1 MKRLSFFAVMLIQL
15 VFIASVSAHPGH
27 GPGEVPS
34 AHLFTSIDH
43 LGALLIVGVISF
55 CLFNARRW
63 FNRNPKVS

>member
-15 VFIASVSAHPGH
+15 AFIASVSAHPGH
-27 GPGEVPS
+27 GSGEVPP

-55 CLFNARRW
+55 CLLNARRW
-63 FNRNPKVS
+63 FDRNSKAT